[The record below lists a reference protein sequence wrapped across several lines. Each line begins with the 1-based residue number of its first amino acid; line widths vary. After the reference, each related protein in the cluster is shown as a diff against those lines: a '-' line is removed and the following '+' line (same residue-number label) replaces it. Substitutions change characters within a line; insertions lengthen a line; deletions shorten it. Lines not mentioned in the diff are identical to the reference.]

1 MLKEVPLK
9 DGHILAPFFKEAY
22 DSCPEAFIQGVMGRG
37 FTDST
42 EEPTYGVIQIG
53 DFCFFGGDA
62 SAPFK
67 GHVIAIINNSFKNP
81 NMIFI
86 PLSLSWGQK
95 FEEHTSYER
104 DLRYALERTDIESFD
119 KNALMSYINRELPDA
134 GTIGESE
141 TCDFII
147 RPIDENYY
155 VSVSNQEWSKDFT
168 ANYPDYPTFQK
179 LGLGFVVI
187 EQSTGRL
194 VSGASSF
201 SSSQDSIE
209 IEINT
214 APDYRKK
221 GLATSVSAKMV
232 LACLERGKYPS
243 WDAAN
248 VASVAIAEKL
258 GYHLSE
264 EYTCYRYTEEDFSR
278 S

>member
-1 MLKEVPLK
+1 MLKEVSLEN
-9 DGHILAPFFKEAY
+9 GHILAPFFKEAY

-42 EEPTYGVIQIG
+42 EEPTYGAIQIG

-62 SAPFK
+62 TAPFK
-67 GHVIAIINNSFKNP
+67 GHVISILNNTYKNP

-104 DLRYALERTDIESFD
+104 DMRYSMERTGIESFD
-119 KNALMSYINRELPDA
+119 KDTLLSYINREIST
-134 GTIGESE
+134 GTIGETD

-155 VSVSNQEWSKDFT
+155 VSVANQEWSKDFT
-168 ANYPDYPTFQK
+168 SNYPDYPTFQK
-179 LGLGFVVI
+179 QGLGFVVI
-187 EQSTGRL
+187 ERATGKL

-201 SSSQDSIE
+201 SNSNDSIE
-209 IEINT
+209 IEVAT
-214 APDYRKK
+214 ASDYREK
-221 GLATSVSAKMV
+221 GLATSVAAKMV
-232 LACLERGKYPS
+232 LACIERGKYPS

-248 VASVAIAEKL
+248 VTSVAIAEKL

-264 EYTCYRYTEEDFSR
+264 EYACYRYTEEDFSR
-278 S
+278 G